1 MRGQESL
8 ELVLVERGA
17 SLHEVVDRR
26 FGHEPETEADVSE
39 LEVEVDEAHPLS
51 ALRQGYGE
59 IDRRQRLPGAALR
72 PEDADERRLLD
83 GRVRAVAVAPGH
95 RLLEHETNLVGR
107 LWKHD

>member
-1 MRGQESL
+1 MRRQESL
-8 ELVLVERGA
+8 ELVLIEGGA
-17 SLHEVVDRR
+17 GLHEVVDRR

-83 GRVRAVAVAPGH
+83 RRVRPVAVAPRH
-95 RLLEHETNLVGR
+95 RLLEDEAHVIGR